1 MKFKSDSTLEKKLR
15 EGRFVVTAE
24 LGPPKSADGDVIRQ
38 KARILNGYCDGIN
51 ITDNQTAVV
60 RMSSLSASLIVKE
73 EGLEPI
79 MQMTTRD
86 RNVLA
91 LQSDILGASAL
102 GINNILCL
110 TGDPITLGNHKES
123 RAVFEIDGLGLT
135 SLIKTMRDEKKFFNG
150 EEMKLPPRIF
160 IGSAEN
166 PFVETVEIRA
176 GRFEQKV
183 QAGADFF
190 QTQYVF
196 DLERFRQWLE
206 KVGEKGLLGDHHY
219 LIAGVGPLKSAAMAE
234 RINNPKYGITIPEK
248 IMDRLRSSKDQ
259 AREGFEICLEII
271 AELRTLKGVSGIHI
285 MAPEG
290 EQTVARIVEESGLAA
305 KKA

>member
-1 MKFKSDSTLEKKLR
+1 MELKSNSTLEKKLK

-24 LGPPKSADGDVIRQ
+24 LGPPKSADPEVIRQ

-51 ITDNQTAVV
+51 ITDNQTAVA
-60 RMSSLSASLIVKE
+60 RMSSFAASLIVKE
-73 EGLEPI
+73 VGLEPI
-79 MQMTTRD
+79 MQMVTRD

-110 TGDPITLGNHKES
+110 TGDPITLGNHKDS
-123 RAVFEIDGLGLT
+123 RAVFELDGLGLT
-135 SLIKTMRDEKKFFNG
+135 HLIKTMRDERKFFNG
-150 EEMKLPPRIF
+150 EEMKVAPRIF

-176 GRFEQKV
+176 GRFEQKI

-196 DLERFRQWLE
+196 DLDRFKLWLE
-206 KVGEKGLLGDHHY
+206 LVGEKGLLEDSRF

-248 IMDRLRSSKDQ
+248 IMERMRNAKDQ
-259 AREGFEICLEII
+259 AREGLEICLEIT
-271 AELRTLKGVSGIHI
+271 AELRSLKGVSGVHI

-290 EQTVARIVEESGLAA
+290 EQAVVQIVKEAGL
-305 KKA
+305 K